1 MDYQVVS
8 LRLFMAIL
16 CAGLI
21 GYDRQK
27 KNRPAGLRTHILV
40 CIGATTISMIQAA
53 VFYEKLQV
61 LPEINVDQV
70 RLLAPIVSGI
80 GFLGGGT
87 IIVTK
92 QRVAGLTTAAS
103 LWTTAGMGIAIGMG
117 YYEIAILTCV
127 AVMFSLTVIRRIVH
141 MPNVK
146 RLEIKY
152 IHRVAT
158 KEFLT
163 KFFESRGIELT
174 DILFD
179 VENSEGRRL
188 YRNIFTVHVPEELSL
203 PQLIEELATHP
214 DIRKIHLVSISE

>member
-1 MDYQVVS
+1 
-8 LRLFMAIL
+8 
-16 CAGLI
+16 
-21 GYDRQK
+21 
-27 KNRPAGLRTHILV
+27 
-40 CIGATTISMIQAA
+40 
-53 VFYEKLQV
+53 
-61 LPEINVDQV
+61 
-70 RLLAPIVSGI
+70 
-80 GFLGGGT
+80 
-87 IIVTK
+87 
-92 QRVAGLTTAAS
+92 
-103 LWTTAGMGIAIGMG
+103 
-117 YYEIAILTCV
+117 
-127 AVMFSLTVIRRIVH
+127 MFSLTVIRRIVH

-179 VENSEGRRL
+179 VENAEGRRL

>member
-61 LPEINVDQV
+61 HPEINVDQV

-80 GFLGGGT
+80 GF